1 MLTTPPQTDTK
12 AKESRRNEKESQS
25 SSKKNR
31 PFDDVTNTPSPSQS
45 PAKASW
51 TPKAPEEDLH
61 SLVSPSKEALHS
73 KKRKELKN
81 DVALLAERLQAMED
95 IQIIN
100 NKSVVELHDK
110 LKEKE
115 TQVSKLRSDFDA
127 VMRENQE
134 LKEEV
139 KRLKA
144 ELDRHVTAKWKTAF
158 LS

>member
-1 MLTTPPQTDTK
+1 
-12 AKESRRNEKESQS
+12 
-25 SSKKNR
+25 
-31 PFDDVTNTPSPSQS
+31 
-45 PAKASW
+45 
-51 TPKAPEEDLH
+51 
-61 SLVSPSKEALHS
+61 VSPSKEALHS

-127 VMRENQE
+127 VTRENQE